1 PVGDSVILDDAA
13 FANARQPL
21 AQAFAPVG
29 DPDAKILA
37 IVNHFKSKG
46 TSDDATG
53 DNADDGTQGAFN
65 GDRVRQAEALG
76 NFAKERSA
84 AAGT

>member
-1 PVGDSVILDDAA
+1 
-13 FANARQPL
+13 
-21 AQAFAPVG
+21 
-29 DPDAKILA
+29 
-37 IVNHFKSKG
+37 SKG

-84 AAGT
+84 AAGTDDVFLLGDFNAYTFEDPIEKLRSFGFEPLETGTGKYSYS